1 MRQGFFLKFL
11 FTRNMEKRRFT
22 TSIPPQQAVKKAIQG
37 FSGFRMKYAATEA
50 IAMSAAKPP
59 VTYINIF
66 LLFIEF
72 SFQIIQFLIS
82 LFFLGSHAV
91 YVA

>member
-1 MRQGFFLKFL
+1 
-11 FTRNMEKRRFT
+11 MENRRFR
-22 TSIPPQQAVKKAIQG
+22 TSIPPQQAKKNAVQG

-50 IAMSAAKPP
+50 IAMSAAKPLI
-59 VTYINIF
+59 TYINIF

-72 SFQIIQFLIS
+72 SFQIIQFLVS
-82 LFFLGSHAV
+82 LFFLGSHTV